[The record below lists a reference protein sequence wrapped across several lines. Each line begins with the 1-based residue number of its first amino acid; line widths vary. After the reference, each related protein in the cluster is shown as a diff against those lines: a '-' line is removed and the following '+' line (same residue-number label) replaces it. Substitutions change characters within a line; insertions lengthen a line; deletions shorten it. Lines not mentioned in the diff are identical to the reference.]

1 MHRSGWGR
9 TLIAI
14 IVGGVLASAVAVLP
28 AVGQDSP
35 PHPVVDI
42 GTGRLVAKG
51 AAVNVPVTYTCG
63 PGEIDYAYIYVR
75 LSQRVQQGQLAQGY
89 GYTDQNHPPHGDRA
103 GRGRHLLWRR
113 SLQERCGLG
122 HGHLGRP
129 TRGLRHRGGD
139 GAGGDPPARLTA
151 PTVRGREST
160 ASLGPAPG
168 WPDSLNHAPR
178 HPSTQVST

>member
-63 PGEIDYAYIYVR
+63 PGEI
-75 LSQRVQQGQLAQGY
+75 GY
-89 GYTDQNHPPHGDRA
+89 GYTDENLVCDGTPHTVIVQVEADTYFGGAAFKSGVALATATLVVQLEGFTTEVESVQEEIRLRA
-103 GRGRHLLWRR
+103 
-113 SLQERCGLG
+113 
-122 HGHLGRP
+122 
-129 TRGLRHRGGD
+129 
-139 GAGGDPPARLTA
+139 
-151 PTVRGREST
+151 
-160 ASLGPAPG
+160 
-168 WPDSLNHAPR
+168 
-178 HPSTQVST
+178 